1 MHPILGNRTRLA
13 VYIAAWALLGLLFSV
28 VAPGGEPRSFARA
41 ASSTV
46 PLALV
51 YGFICLSAWW
61 VCRAAPLA
69 RTSAH
74 GIAMVVG
81 GAAILASLFW
91 AGVGVAGSRALAAFA
106 THAAGGASSSTGL
119 APHSTPLFLALG
131 IPLYLF

>member
-1 MHPILGNRTRLA
+1 MHPILGNRSRLA
-13 VYIAAWALLGLLFSV
+13 VYIAAWALLGLLFAV
-28 VAPGGEPRSFARA
+28 VAPSAEPRSFARA

-69 RTSAH
+69 RTSAY
-74 GIAMVVG
+74 GVAMAVG

-91 AGVGVAGSRALAAFA
+91 ALLGVAASRALAAFA
-106 THAAGGASSSTGL
+106 AHGGGNSGS
-119 APHSTPLFLALG
+119 APPT
-131 IPLYLF
+131 